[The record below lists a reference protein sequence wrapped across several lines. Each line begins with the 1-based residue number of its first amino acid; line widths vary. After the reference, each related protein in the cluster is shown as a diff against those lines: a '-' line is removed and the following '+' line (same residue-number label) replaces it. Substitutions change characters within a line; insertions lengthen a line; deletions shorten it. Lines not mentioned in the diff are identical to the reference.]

1 MLNRYETAYNL
12 LPKWESQKISMTPC
26 GKDNPSSMYGVGE
39 LSTMHT
45 TEKGKKE
52 SRSRSPV
59 FTEEYCS
66 DQRSR
71 KYSTPKESPLKKV

>member
-1 MLNRYETAYNL
+1 MLNRYETAGNL
-12 LPKWESQKISMTPC
+12 LPKWDSQQITMTPC
-26 GKDNPSSMYGVGE
+26 NKNNPSSVGGGGE

-52 SRSRSPV
+52 SRSRSPG
-59 FTEEYCS
+59 FTEDYCS

-71 KYSTPKESPLKKV
+71 KYSTPKESPLKTV